1 MKKFNLINGSFFAIC
16 FLFISFMMNSVS
28 VSGQDENAS
37 EKKSISMNMSY
48 KVVNGIKTIKVSV
61 DTKIDGKR
69 QPVNN
74 LIVNLYLNEIK
85 KYDTTTTTGWMGNVL
100 TNADGVG
107 EFKFSE
113 LFNERTKNIHEFHFI
128 ATSHEDLR
136 YEDAE
141 AETFIYDVFVK
152 LEVSTED
159 SISTATARLF
169 QRVDGIEIPIPDAE
183 VKLFVERT
191 FGVFPFGEEGAVTDS
206 FGVITAEVPSDIIGT
221 ADKKLTIIARYDDP
235 ENDGKFETTQTI
247 PWSVLPYENEA
258 MTRSLWST
266 GHNAPIPL
274 VIASLS
280 IIALIWGIIVYLV
293 LMLFKI
299 KKAGAAK

>member
-1 MKKFNLINGSFFAIC
+1 MKKYNLINGSFVAIC
-16 FLFISFMMNSVS
+16 FLFISFMMNSLS
-28 VSGQDENAS
+28 VSAQDENSS

-61 DTKIDGKR
+61 DTKVDGKR
-69 QPVNN
+69 QPVSN

-107 EFKFSE
+107 EFKFTE

-141 AETFIYDVFVK
+141 AETFIYDIFVK
-152 LEVSTED
+152 LNVTTED
-159 SISTATARLF
+159 SISTATATLIKL
-169 QRVDGIEIPIPDAE
+169 VDGKEVPIPDAE
-183 VKLFVERT
+183 VKLFVART

-235 ENDGKFETTQTI
+235 ENDGKFESTQTI

-280 IIALIWGIIVYLV
+280 IIALIWGIILYLV

-299 KKAGAAK
+299 KKAGNQ

>member
-1 MKKFNLINGSFFAIC
+1 
-16 FLFISFMMNSVS
+16 MNSLS
-28 VSGQDENAS
+28 VSAQDENAS
-37 EKKSISMNMSY
+37 EKKSISMNLSY
-48 KVVNGIKTIKVSV
+48 KVVNGVKTVKVSV
-61 DTKIDGKR
+61 DTKVDGKR
-69 QPVNN
+69 QPVSN

-107 EFKFSE
+107 EFKFTE

-152 LEVSTED
+152 LDVTTED
-159 SISTATARLF
+159 SISTATATLVKL
-169 QRVDGIEIPIPDAE
+169 VDGKEVPIRDAE
-183 VKLFVERT
+183 VKLFVART

-206 FGVITAEVPSDIIGT
+206 FGVISAEVPSDIIGT

-235 ENDGKFETTQTI
+235 ENDGKFESTQTI

-299 KKAGAAK
+299 KKAGNQ